1 MDILVRRIYHL
12 LKSGSVL
19 IGIEHFLV
27 MFPSAILIAKLSN
40 SPYGPIVELSTI
52 LLACGIGTLFL
63 VAWENYRFFWDQVLL
78 ILVL

>member
-40 SPYGPIVELSTI
+40 SPYGPIIELSTI
-52 LLACGIGTLFL
+52 LLACGIGTLFFSCFGKL
-63 VAWENYRFFWDQVLL
+63 PLFWGQALL